1 MMMPTLFMRFY
12 KQLYVQKT
20 LVYIAILC
28 MIVLLLSTK
37 GITDES
43 VISMQGDMARYL
55 VNGTYFYDLSRDF
68 GFLNP
73 LQYAYRYFA
82 KYPALSLGHHPL
94 LPGMAEVPFYALFG
108 ISVFSARVTTI
119 AFMVLGTIAWVFLVK
134 LFYDEEIAFLSSLLF
149 ITSPFIVEYSRV
161 VMSEIPALAL
171 LILATCFLGYYCQS
185 EKKSYAFLSAVTLV
199 LSLYSKH
206 LVIFMIPVFL
216 VYLLTRKG
224 FKVFFRSEI
233 LYSAIL
239 IVILLLP
246 LVVITLKFSQ
256 LNVAWVVQKKAGTRL
271 SLPNLAFYLK
281 FLWGTHLSKPALLC
295 SVLGIIRSLFKKD
308 SRGLI
313 FLGWILGCYLLLV
326 ATGVQKNARYAI
338 YWIPAFCLFAA
349 AIVYFFQTRRWKISV
364 AMGLLAV
371 GGYQG
376 VVSFQ
381 AEPEYADGYEQ
392 AAQYI
397 VEQRKGES
405 VLYHGVID
413 TGYFIFFVRKHDRN
427 RDIIVLRSDKLL
439 ATSQMAWFVEDRI
452 NSREEIYDILQRYG
466 VGYVVIEDIKSQ
478 SPALE
483 LLRQEVKSERFI
495 LRKKILIR
503 SNYSNVHNV
512 PLIVYEYK
520 DYTPPKEGVMLE
532 MNIPLMGD
540 SIQVPFKELL

>member
-1 MMMPTLFMRFY
+1 MIPTLFMRFY
-12 KQLYVQKT
+12 KQLHAQKT

-55 VNGTYFYDLSRDF
+55 VNGTFFYDLSRDF

-281 FLWGTHLSKPALLC
+281 FLWGTHLSKPALFC

-326 ATGVQKNARYAI
+326 VTGAQTNARYAI

-349 AIVYFFQTRRWKISV
+349 AVVHFFQTRRWKIPV
-364 AMGLLAV
+364 AIGLLAI

-397 VEQRKGES
+397 VEHRKGES
-405 VLYHGVID
+405 VLYQEVID
-413 TGYFIFFVRKHDRN
+413 TGYFIFFVRKHDPDRN
-427 RDIIVLRSDKLL
+427 LIILRSDKVL
-439 ATSQMAWFVEDRI
+439 ATSQMHRVVEDRI
-452 NSREEIYDILQRYG
+452 SSRKAIYDILKKYG
-466 VGYVVIEDIKSQ
+466 VGYVVIEDIPSKSQ
-478 SPALE
+478 ALE
-483 LLRQEVKSERFI
+483 WLREEVKSDKFI
-495 LRKKILIR
+495 LHKKITLR
-503 SNYSNVHNV
+503 SSASKLNNA
-512 PLIVYEYK
+512 PLAIYEYK
-520 DYTPPKEGVMLE
+520 EYAPPKEGIILDMD
-532 MNIPLMGD
+532 IPLMGD
-540 SIQVPFKELL
+540 SIQVPFKEIL